1 MEVTKEVRRLHKLQ
15 EQTQSTVQ
23 QLQDQGV
30 AVGKGLA
37 IQACSMLHVAIQASF
52 GY

>member
-15 EQTQSTVQ
+15 EQIQSAVQ

-30 AVGKGLA
+30 AVGK
-37 IQACSMLHVAIQASF
+37 LHVAIQASF